1 MEEKTMKIITLGPS
15 SVGKTSIIER
25 IINRKFDINEKP
37 TVGFVVKSIKKF
49 YKKKNLS
56 ITYEF
61 FDTSGQEK
69 FMNLLPKSYIR
80 NSKIVLLVFDSLNTL
95 EVLKGRWFSF
105 YKDNCS
111 IETSKFIV
119 IANKSDIFGDN
130 DEDIR
135 ELGREFADEI
145 DAPFLT
151 CSAKSNDN
159 IENIFSNIQTEVQRL
174 IKEENESYE
183 SNENFYLSPATIQ
196 VSTQK
201 SCC

>member
-1 MEEKTMKIITLGPS
+1 M
-15 SVGKTSIIER
+15 
-25 IINRKFDINEKP
+25 
-37 TVGFVVKSIKKF
+37 
-49 YKKKNLS
+49 S

-95 EVLKGRWFSF
+95 EVLKGRWLSF

-174 IKEENESYE
+174 IKEENKSYE
-183 SNENFYLSPATIQ
+183 SNENFYLSPTTIQ